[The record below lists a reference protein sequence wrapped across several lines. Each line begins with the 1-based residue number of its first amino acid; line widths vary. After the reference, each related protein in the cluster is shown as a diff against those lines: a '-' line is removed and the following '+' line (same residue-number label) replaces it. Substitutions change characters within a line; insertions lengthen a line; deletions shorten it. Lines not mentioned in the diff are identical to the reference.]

1 MRLPNR
7 NNLVI
12 GSVMDQQ
19 SITQDIAR
27 RAKASRV
34 SIAELCRRAGIH
46 PDTFHNWRKTERNP
60 NPPGANLHSI
70 GALYAE
76 LDKIDAED
84 AKRLSGSGQVA
95 A

>member
-1 MRLPNR
+1 
-7 NNLVI
+7 
-12 GSVMDQQ
+12 MDQQ
-19 SITQDIAR
+19 TIIQDIAR

-46 PDTFHNWRKTERNP
+46 PVTFHNWKKTERNP
-60 NPPGANLHSI
+60 DPVGANLHSI
-70 GALYAE
+70 GALYRE

-84 AKRLSGSGQVA
+84 TKRLSRRGKAVA

>member
-1 MRLPNR
+1 MPLPNGIIS
-7 NNLVI
+7 LT
-12 GSVMDQQ
+12 SVSMDQQ
-19 SITQDIAR
+19 SIVQDIAR

-46 PDTFHNWRKTERNP
+46 PDTFHNWKLTERNP

-70 GALYAE
+70 GALYRE
-76 LDKIDAED
+76 LDKVDAAD
-84 AKRLSGSGQVA
+84 ATRLRKGRKVA

>member
-1 MRLPNR
+1 
-7 NNLVI
+7 
-12 GSVMDQQ
+12 MDQQ
-19 SITQDIAR
+19 TIVQDIAR
-27 RAKASRV
+27 RAKAARI

-46 PDTFHNWRKTERNP
+46 QDTFHNWKKTERNP

-70 GALYAE
+70 GALFRE

-84 AKRLSGSGQVA
+84 AKRLSARAAGRGKAVA

>member
-1 MRLPNR
+1 
-7 NNLVI
+7 
-12 GSVMDQQ
+12 MDQQ
-19 SITQDIAR
+19 SIIADIAR

-46 PDTFHNWRKTERNP
+46 PDTFHNWKKTERNP

-70 GALYAE
+70 GALYGE
-76 LDKIDAED
+76 LDKIDADD
-84 AKRLSGSGQVA
+84 AKRLGRRSRKAVA

>member
-1 MRLPNR
+1 
-7 NNLVI
+7 
-12 GSVMDQQ
+12 MDQQ
-19 SITQDIAR
+19 TIVQDIAR

-46 PDTFHNWRKTERNP
+46 QDTFHNWRKTERNP
-60 NPPGANLHSI
+60 SPPGANLHSI
-70 GALYAE
+70 GALYRE

-84 AKRLSGSGQVA
+84 AKRLSSRPARRGKAVA

>member
-1 MRLPNR
+1 
-7 NNLVI
+7 
-12 GSVMDQQ
+12 MDQQ
-19 SITQDIAR
+19 TIVQDIAR

-46 PDTFHNWRKTERNP
+46 PDTFQNWKKTERNP

-70 GALYAE
+70 AALIRE

-84 AKRLSGSGQVA
+84 AARLSARPAGRGKAVA

>member
-1 MRLPNR
+1 MGIKSDIR
-7 NNLVI
+7 I
-12 GSVMDQQ
+12 SMDQQ
-19 SITQDIAR
+19 TIVQDIAR
-27 RAKASRV
+27 RAKASRI

-46 PDTFHNWRKTERNP
+46 QDTFHNWKKTERNP

-70 GALYAE
+70 GALFRE

-84 AKRLSGSGQVA
+84 AKRLRKSGKVA

>member
-1 MRLPNR
+1 
-7 NNLVI
+7 
-12 GSVMDQQ
+12 MDQQ
-19 SITQDIAR
+19 TIVQDITR

-46 PDTFHNWRKTERNP
+46 PDTFHNWKLTPRNP
-60 NPPGANLHSI
+60 DPNGANLHSI
-70 GALYAE
+70 GALYRE

-84 AKRLSGSGQVA
+84 AKRLRKGSKAGKAVA

>member
-1 MRLPNR
+1 
-7 NNLVI
+7 
-12 GSVMDQQ
+12 MDQQ
-19 SITQDIAR
+19 TIVQDIAR

-46 PDTFHNWRKTERNP
+46 PDTFHNWKETPRNP
-60 NPPGANLHSI
+60 NPPGANLHSVA
-70 GALYAE
+70 ALLRE

-84 AKRLSGSGQVA
+84 AKRLSGRGKAVA

>member
-1 MRLPNR
+1 
-7 NNLVI
+7 
-12 GSVMDQQ
+12 MDQQ

-46 PDTFHNWRKTERNP
+46 PDTFHNWRQTERNP

-76 LDKIDAED
+76 LDKIDADD
-84 AKRLSGSGQVA
+84 AKRLSGRKAVA

>member
-1 MRLPNR
+1 
-7 NNLVI
+7 
-12 GSVMDQQ
+12 MDQQ
-19 SITQDIAR
+19 TIVTDIAQ
-27 RAKASRV
+27 RAKAARV

-46 PDTFHNWRKTERNP
+46 QDTFHSWKRTERNQ

-70 GALYAE
+70 GALYRE

-84 AKRLSGSGQVA
+84 AARLSARPPRRGKAVA

>member
-1 MRLPNR
+1 MR
-7 NNLVI
+7 
-12 GSVMDQQ
+12 SDMDQEQ
-19 SITQDIAR
+19 IIQDIIR

-46 PDTFHNWRKTERNP
+46 QDTFHNWRKTERNP
-60 NPPGANLHSI
+60 KPAGANLHSI
-70 GALYAE
+70 GSLYKE

-84 AKRLSGSGQVA
+84 AKRLSGRRNGRAVA